1 MYTFD
6 WSAIDSD
13 FRRLS
18 GDDRRR
24 IENLVLAICHAPRAG
39 RQIAGGV
46 HERHEGRPRGWIV
59 VYTVDG
65 DVCRGV
71 GILRKSD

>member
-6 WSAIDSD
+6 WSAIDPD
-13 FRRLS
+13 FRRLA

-24 IENLVLAICHAPRAG
+24 IENLVLAICHAPHAG
-39 RQIAGGV
+39 KQIAGGV

-59 VYTVDG
+59 VYMIDG